1 MPIPT
6 FTLLIIEDFAPDRE
20 LYRRAL
26 NQDSSCVYQLLE
38 AESVEAGLALCRV
51 STGEAA
57 PTSVIDAIL
66 LDYAL
71 PDGDGLA
78 FLAELDTQ
86 SNGNSP
92 PVVMLTGVGNQEVAV
107 RAMKL
112 GAEDYLVKCDLTP
125 QLLQSKIRS
134 AIENTRLRRQLQQ
147 AQDRLQANNQQ
158 ITAI

>member
-6 FTLLIIEDFAPDRE
+6 FTLLIVEDFAPDRE
-20 LYRRAL
+20 LYQRAL
-26 NQDSSCVYQLLE
+26 IQDSSCVYQLLE
-38 AESVEAGLALCRV
+38 AESIEAGLALCR
-51 STGEAA
+51 SNI
-57 PTSVIDAIL
+57 IDAIL

-112 GAEDYLVKCDLTP
+112 GAEDYLVKGDLTP

-134 AIENTRLRRQLQQ
+134 AI
-147 AQDRLQANNQQ
+147 
-158 ITAI
+158 